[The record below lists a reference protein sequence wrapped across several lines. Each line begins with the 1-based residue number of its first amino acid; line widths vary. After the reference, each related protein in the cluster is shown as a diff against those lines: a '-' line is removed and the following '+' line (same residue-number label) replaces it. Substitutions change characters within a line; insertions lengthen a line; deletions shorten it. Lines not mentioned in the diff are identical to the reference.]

1 MSDSTQSS
9 DILDSTALHG
19 VMADH
24 PHWEVRDGALARNVT
39 APSFADGIALVSAVA
54 SVADEVGHH
63 PDMDIRWTTITFR
76 LVTHS
81 AGGITHQDAAM
92 CGRIDAIVDE
102 RVPQPL

>member
-1 MSDSTQSS
+1 MSDSQQST

-19 VMADH
+19 AMADH
-24 PHWEVRDGALARNVT
+24 PHWEVRDGALVRSVT
-39 APSFADGIALVSAVA
+39 APSFADGVALVGAVA
-54 SVADEVGHH
+54 AVADEVGHH

-76 LVTHS
+76 LVSHS
-81 AGGITHQDAAM
+81 AGGITDSDVDM